1 MSSTFTRYGAV
12 IPAMFVGIPE
22 AKLLI
27 AFLSEKGLMRK
38 EGQDVH
44 FKVADCDDSG
54 RYYLDDLSDEGDD
67 TSSDVALLQQLV
79 DDGKICLIYESSSS
93 SGDMDPEEKAVDLV
107 AFAETIPTLIL
118 REVLAKRL
126 EG

>member
-22 AKLLI
+22 VQILA
-27 AFLSEKGLMRK
+27 AFLSARGLVQK
-38 EGQDVH
+38 EGGDLH
-44 FKVADCDDSG
+44 FKVADCDG
-54 RYYLDDLSDEGDD
+54 LERYSLDDLPDEGDD
-67 TSSDVALLQQLV
+67 TPSEVALLQQLI
-79 DDGKICLIYESSSS
+79 DDGKICLVYESSWSS
-93 SGDMDPEEKAVDLV
+93 RDYPEEEVLDLV
-107 AFAETIPTLIL
+107 SVAETIPTLIL